1 MDKFRIN
8 KLYSNNDLRNPKNEE
23 KIPGNIHNRQKSN
36 SNTFAMAAQNQ
47 LRDTSMQK
55 KQNIT
60 NNYPLNSQRNQW

>member
-1 MDKFRIN
+1 
-8 KLYSNNDLRNPKNEE
+8 
-23 KIPGNIHNRQKSN
+23 
-36 SNTFAMAAQNQ
+36 MAAQNQ